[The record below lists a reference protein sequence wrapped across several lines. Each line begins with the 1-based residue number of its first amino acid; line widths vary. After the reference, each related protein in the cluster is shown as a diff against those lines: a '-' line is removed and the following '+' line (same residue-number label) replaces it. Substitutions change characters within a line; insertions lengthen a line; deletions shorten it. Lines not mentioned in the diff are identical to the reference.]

1 MANIKAAQ
9 SGNWSDTSTW
19 QGGVLPGLDDIA
31 IANSYTVTIDQDIS
45 VQTLSNST
53 FGSST
58 AGGFFQI
65 TTVGAGV
72 TRNINLSL
80 GLGNAAT
87 TYVGTTTG
95 LLRISATSGTIDFGS
110 ANITGGSVTSRP
122 VLIVIGSN
130 ITVKTTG
137 NASASV
143 TSSNAIQIS
152 NLAVN
157 VTLIVNDVTV
167 FGIVLAAQRSTF
179 ICNNITG
186 GSANSSYGLFI
197 SGRYCVIEAN
207 TVTGGSSAGE
217 SGTIIVQ
224 SVGNALSIK
233 NLIGGTGL
241 GALALSYS
249 FYTNNILKVEN
260 VYAGAAPAI
269 SLTNLNNDF
278 MLFVVTGEVV
288 ASSTANAIVNTN
300 VPNAEFRFLG
310 PLIDTPERKAVRCL
324 KFTLTGEAG
333 SLTSISTY
341 DSTGA
346 PITLSNYHPDSPAP
360 SNVRKGV
367 LYGPNNQLTGA
378 MSVPA
383 PQSVSLGVPVDGTV
397 GSAVLSGEDVLNSE
411 IAPNV
416 AIKTRINN
424 IATVSSTGEQLKAA
438 LTSST

>member
-19 QGGVLPGLDDIA
+19 QGGALPGLDDIA

-58 AGGFFQI
+58 DGGFFQI

-110 ANITGGSVTSRP
+110 ANITGGSLTNRP

-179 ICNNITG
+179 I
-186 GSANSSYGLFI
+186 
-197 SGRYCVIEAN
+197 
-207 TVTGGSSAGE
+207 
-217 SGTIIVQ
+217 
-224 SVGNALSIK
+224 
-233 NLIGGTGL
+233 
-241 GALALSYS
+241 
-249 FYTNNILKVEN
+249 
-260 VYAGAAPAI
+260 
-269 SLTNLNNDF
+269 
-278 MLFVVTGEVV
+278 
-288 ASSTANAIVNTN
+288 
-300 VPNAEFRFLG
+300 
-310 PLIDTPERKAVRCL
+310 
-324 KFTLTGEAG
+324 
-333 SLTSISTY
+333 
-341 DSTGA
+341 
-346 PITLSNYHPDSPAP
+346 
-360 SNVRKGV
+360 
-367 LYGPNNQLTGA
+367 
-378 MSVPA
+378 
-383 PQSVSLGVPVDGTV
+383 
-397 GSAVLSGEDVLNSE
+397 
-411 IAPNV
+411 
-416 AIKTRINN
+416 
-424 IATVSSTGEQLKAA
+424 
-438 LTSST
+438 